1 MALSKDGGRECDRCG
16 KKLTSNKYKWDL
28 CEQCNEIVT
37 RQNEE
42 AEAKR
47 AIKSLWIPL
56 KYRDAREEEKKLYD
70 IEYGDVDFVLDCALP
85 DNAQEVLVTLSNG
98 EVTLTT
104 FYNDYGC
111 YFENYEDKDDVK
123 AWMPLPDPYKEA

>member
-28 CEQCNEIVT
+28 CERCNEIVT
-37 RQNEE
+37 KQNEE
-42 AEAKR
+42 AKAKR
-47 AIKSLWIPL
+47 AIKSLWIPV
-56 KYRDAREEEKKLYD
+56 KYREATEEERELFD
-70 IEYGDVDFVLDCALP
+70 TEYEDLDFVFDCKLP
-85 DNAQEVLVTLSNG
+85 DDEQEVLVTLSNG

-123 AWMPLPDPYKEA
+123 AWMPLPDPFKEA